1 MPQDHNNSILF
12 WVNYQ
17 FLTATNWNYSK
28 ESQYEQVQFMF
39 HLLIIYETLY
49 KKFSANWGG

>member
-1 MPQDHNNSILF
+1 MPQHYNSSILF

-39 HLLIIYETLY
+39 HLLIIDETLY